1 MSQPQ
6 PNKSVLRL
14 AAPLIFSF
22 ILRDAFGWVDMIFAS
37 DLRNAAGE
45 NVASI
50 AAIGVT
56 GPLMM
61 LMIACWVGSS
71 NALTSRMAAA
81 MGARQDAKVD
91 QLLHATKR
99 LIWGLIGTFALLA
112 SVIWF
117 HAELWGLDAEA
128 TEQFRIYGT
137 VVLLGSS
144 FTTFWTILP
153 DSIVKAH
160 HDMRSTMMAGI
171 ASSLLNVVL
180 NAIFVYVFGWGIFGI
195 AFATVLGR
203 LGGLAYAVR
212 VANRHESRRR
222 AEATGEDMSLAPRPI
237 RYLLTLAVPSGLS
250 FVLMGLEGMVIN
262 KYLTYLPNGTTNVAA
277 FGLIDRAGRSLSMP
291 MIALGVAML
300 PLAARC
306 WGAGDTNGI
315 RRELNTGLR
324 VVLIYGVVFV
334 LPVVWF
340 AAPAFAHAMAEKPE
354 FEEATRL
361 GLRWL
366 PLGVI
371 LGSPLFLLRTTFEGM
386 QKPLPG
392 LASSVARAVL
402 LSVPMGMAGAYYA
415 ETLGIT
421 PIEGLVLGMSAGSGI
436 ASIGMWI
443 WIRAWFRR
451 CSPAQPA
458 QPIQ

>member
-1 MSQPQ
+1 M
-6 PNKSVLRL
+6 

-22 ILRDAFGWVDMIFAS
+22 ILRDAFGWVDLIFAS
-37 DLRNAAGE
+37 DIRNASGE

-50 AAIGVT
+50 AAISVT

-71 NALTSRMAAA
+71 NALTSRISAA
-81 MGARQDAKVD
+81 MGAQQDAKVD

-99 LIWGLIGTFALLA
+99 LIWILIGTFALLA
-112 SVIWF
+112 CVIWF
-117 HAELWGLDAEA
+117 FAELWGLDAEA

-160 HDMRSTMMAGI
+160 HDMRSTMWAGI
-171 ASSLLNVVL
+171 ASSVLNVAL
-180 NAIFVYVFGWGIFGI
+180 NSLFVYAFGWGIFGI

-203 LGGLAYAVR
+203 LGGLVYAVR
-212 VANRHESRRR
+212 VANRHERKRR
-222 AEATGEDMSLAPRPI
+222 AEASGEDGSLLPAPI
-237 RYLLTLAVPSGLS
+237 RSLLTLAVPSGLS
-250 FVLMGLEGMVIN
+250 FVLMGLEGVAIN
-262 KYLTYLPNGTTNVAA
+262 KFLAYQEDGTTYVAA

-300 PLAARC
+300 PLSARYF
-306 WGAGDTNGI
+306 GAGKLSEI
-315 RRELNTGLR
+315 RGELNSCLR
-324 VVLIYGVVFV
+324 VVFAYGILLV

-340 AAPAFAHAMAEKPE
+340 AAPSFAHFMAEKPE

-371 LGSPLFLLRTTFEGM
+371 LGSPMFLLRTTFEGM
-386 QKPLPG
+386 QRPLPG
-392 LASSVARAVL
+392 LAGSIARAVF
-402 LSVPMGMAGAYYA
+402 LSVPLGFAGLIYA
-415 ETLGIT
+415 AHLGIT
-421 PIEGLVLGMSAGSGI
+421 PIEGLILGMSAGSGI

-443 WIRAWFRR
+443 WIRAEFRR
-451 CSPAQPA
+451 CTAIR
-458 QPIQ
+458 PIQ